1 MHSGDTAQ
9 TIAKGLSF
17 RFKDV
22 QSLYYDAAN
31 SLAEPEPAL
40 APRTAPAV
48 EMPALEQLGVN
59 YRSHSGI
66 LRIANTVRQSSCVLP
81 WLHASGAYLCLSTIM
96 FLTVNEVCSCC

>member
-31 SLAEPEPAL
+31 SLAEPEPEPAG
-40 APRTAPAV
+40 AARTIPAV

-66 LRIANTVRQSSCVLP
+66 LRIANTVRQQGSIPVGP
-81 WLHASGAYLCLSTIM
+81 MPASPKP
-96 FLTVNEVCSCC
+96 